1 MTSAEAITKELNK
14 LGYTK
19 CKVETKSVSWHT
31 NIYVKFNNF
40 YGQFK
45 IEIINSGCGV
55 MQISQYSG
63 LTITD
68 NLEQAFKYLF
78 SLNRASYIT
87 TLGTESRVGIVI
99 NDNWQ
104 KFFEKLGF
112 VKLIEYP
119 NLQHGVYEY
128 DSIKNSSDKQSLYF
142 LNCANND
149 K

>member
-1 MTSAEAITKELNK
+1 MTSLEIQKTLIK

-19 CKVETKSVSWHT
+19 CKVETKFVTWHT
-31 NIYVKFNNF
+31 NIYVKFNEF
-40 YGQFK
+40 SSQFK

-55 MQISQYSG
+55 MQVGQYLH
-63 LTITD
+63 LTIDD

-87 TLGTESRVGIVI
+87 TLGTKSRSDLIR
-99 NDNWQ
+99 NQQWQ
-104 KFFEKLGF
+104 SFFEKLGF

-149 K
+149 